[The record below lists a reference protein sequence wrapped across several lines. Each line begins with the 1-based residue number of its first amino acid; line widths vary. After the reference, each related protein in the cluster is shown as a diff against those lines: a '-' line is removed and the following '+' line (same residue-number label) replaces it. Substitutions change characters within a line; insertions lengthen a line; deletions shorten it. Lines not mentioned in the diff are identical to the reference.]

1 MQVNLSIKGVPDA
14 LAQKLR
20 ERAARNHRSL
30 QGELMAII
38 EEAANAGP
46 AGTAPTVATRS
57 ALRIEDIA
65 ARHRARFPEP
75 LTGFGRGTDMIR
87 EDRDNR

>member
-1 MQVNLSIKGVPDA
+1 MPVNLSIKGVPDA

-38 EEAANAGP
+38 EDAGNAGP
-46 AGTAPTVATRS
+46 AGTVPTIATRGTR
-57 ALRIEDIA
+57 RIEDIA
-65 ARHRARFPEP
+65 AELRQRYPVTHADLP
-75 LTGFGRGTDMIR
+75 RGTDLIR
-87 EDRDNR
+87 EDRDSR